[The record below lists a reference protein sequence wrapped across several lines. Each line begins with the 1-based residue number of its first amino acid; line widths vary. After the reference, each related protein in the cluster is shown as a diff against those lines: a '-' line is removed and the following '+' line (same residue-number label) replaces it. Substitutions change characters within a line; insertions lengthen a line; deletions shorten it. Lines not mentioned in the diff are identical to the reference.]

1 MFGRVTK
8 RWRTQLYNEQSFL
21 RSYYIPKS
29 DESNGQMCFIQG
41 RLIMLPIKKILFP
54 SSFWG
59 IFDFFLF
66 FLYIKNKRILRYK
79 GGTRIANIQVQGMM
93 TRLMFLGN
101 DTRENPPVA
110 KGVKTQAQ
118 TVTRLM
124 GKRCKCG

>member
-41 RLIMLPIKKILFP
+41 RLIMLPTKKKLFP

-59 IFDFFLF
+59 IFDFFVLF
-66 FLYIKNKRILRYK
+66 DDFERIKEYY
-79 GGTRIANIQVQGMM
+79 
-93 TRLMFLGN
+93 
-101 DTRENPPVA
+101 
-110 KGVKTQAQ
+110 
-118 TVTRLM
+118 VTM
-124 GKRCKCG
+124 EE